1 MRSEFVLLNSP
12 SGITEPSR
20 EGRDF
25 VTIDPAAGDPRAQAP
40 VLGHFGGG
48 FSAKLSLGT
57 NMTRPYLW
65 MFMVEISVLNGV
77 YKFYKP
83 RNISLGGHHL
93 LENKSCEAV
102 SCPNTY
108 KVGALGT

>member
-1 MRSEFVLLNSP
+1 
-12 SGITEPSR
+12 
-20 EGRDF
+20 

-83 RNISLGGHHL
+83 RNISLWGVTTLFGIVPSVTAKTFL
-93 LENKSCEAV
+93 S
-102 SCPNTY
+102 T
-108 KVGALGT
+108 